1 MSLLGA
7 IAILVFGA
15 VCFVVGIFVERKN
28 HSRTDRAVS
37 AAQAIRNELKK
48 VRGSGEK

>member
-15 VCFVVGIFVERKN
+15 VCFVGGMFVERKN
-28 HSRTDRAVS
+28 RNKIDKAVS
-37 AAQAIRNELKK
+37 AAQAIRAELKK